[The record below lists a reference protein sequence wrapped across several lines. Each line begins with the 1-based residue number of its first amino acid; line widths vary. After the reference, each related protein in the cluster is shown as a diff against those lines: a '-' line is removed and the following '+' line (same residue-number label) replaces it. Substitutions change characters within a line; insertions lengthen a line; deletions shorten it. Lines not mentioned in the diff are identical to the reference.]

1 LATTKARLENIF
13 NDFPIK
19 IDMLRRTNQE
29 NDVVGFA
36 TVDLMSTFRTAPYMY
51 VCPVTLQTFRTVRE
65 YRVHAQEL
73 SEKYTNQEIDRAPAR
88 DPEIV
93 YASDCFLRMEDD
105 LPPASS
111 MTVTPRTKPAVSM
124 AKLRV
129 VTVIEDKGEISREN
143 ALRVKPGYKMHGGG
157 VYPKPIMEEAMV
169 QTTPRKPTPTR
180 LPPTPAPVPAPVPMP
195 PVDNS
200 ELRKELIEQE
210 LTKARLDWELWREK
224 QEREWRDRLLEKENE
239 IKLKAKQEAQ
249 ALLESKMDDLKRS
262 QQEVGRMEVRLKASM
277 DAIEK
282 QKMKLQQQEEI
293 LEGKVAAK
301 LQELQLLTKRM
312 KSEAKALVDGERQK
326 NIVANAQISQLHDYN
341 ATLEKKIKNLEQ
353 EYMDLKDSQRK
364 FSETLLR
371 EELATVRAQLAEA
384 RESIEREKNVT
395 AAAVLEKEHYRA
407 QMHRLA
413 NALKREREKTNALAR
428 QEIEQLR
435 LEFLAREE
443 RYQLDGDR
451 DALNNIKSE
460 LAALRVF
467 HTRQGQQLANH
478 TAPSSSAVPFGSDE
492 SKWSPPRETGSGQ
505 KPSINDEA
513 YSLVSVTP
521 PPPPPP
527 TEPSILYSDQFQ
539 RLPRHVQEETEA
551 LLRSGL
557 YNESDTLI
565 QTIFAIHK

>member
-1 LATTKARLENIF
+1 MSDGIPIISTPKKDGPSNGPAKASAERSSSVSPKRLPKPTPLRHYRISINLQSIQGLERAIFSSFQFTYPHLGSAGVVRTPPQWFQPGTEVRIEKGSVSYELATTKARLENIF
-13 NDFPIK
+13 SDFPIK
-19 IDMLRRTNQE
+19 VDMLRRTNQE

-36 TVDLMSTFRTAPYMY
+36 VIDLMSTFRTAPYMY

-65 YRVHAQEL
+65 YRIHAQEL

-93 YASDCFLRMEDD
+93 YATDCFLRMEDD
-105 LPPASS
+105 S
-111 MTVTPRTKPAVSM
+111 VKGGDEKPTVSM

-143 ALRVKPGYKMHGGG
+143 ALRVKPGYKMHNGG

-180 LPPTPAPVPAPVPMP
+180 APPTPAPVPSP
-195 PVDNS
+195 PVDDS
-200 ELRKELIEQE
+200 LLRKELIEQE
-210 LTKARLDWELWREK
+210 LRQARLDWELWREK
-224 QEREWRDRLLEKENE
+224 QEKEWRDRLLEKENE
-239 IKLKAKQEAQ
+239 IKAKAKLEAQ

-262 QQEVGRMEVRLKASM
+262 QQEVGRMEVRLKASI
-277 DAIEK
+277 DAVEK
-282 QKMKLQQQEEI
+282 QKLKLQQQEEI

-312 KSEAKALVDGERQK
+312 KVEAKTLVDSERQK
-326 NIVANAQISQLHDYN
+326 NIVAQAQIAQLHDYN

-353 EYMDLKDSQRK
+353 EYLDLKDSQRK

-371 EELATVRAQLAEA
+371 EELAAVRAQLAEA
-384 RESIEREKNVT
+384 KESIEREKNST

-443 RYQLDGDR
+443 RYICVKMMIDSD
-451 DALNNIKSE
+451 
-460 LAALRVF
+460 VF
-467 HTRQGQQLANH
+467 
-478 TAPSSSAVPFGSDE
+478 
-492 SKWSPPRETGSGQ
+492 
-505 KPSINDEA
+505 
-513 YSLVSVTP
+513 
-521 PPPPPP
+521 
-527 TEPSILYSDQFQ
+527 
-539 RLPRHVQEETEA
+539 
-551 LLRSGL
+551 
-557 YNESDTLI
+557 
-565 QTIFAIHK
+565 TIR